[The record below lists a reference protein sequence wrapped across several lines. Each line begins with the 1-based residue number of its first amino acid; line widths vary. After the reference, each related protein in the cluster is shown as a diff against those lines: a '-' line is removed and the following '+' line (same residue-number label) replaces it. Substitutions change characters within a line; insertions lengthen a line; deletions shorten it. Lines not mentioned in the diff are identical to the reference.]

1 MTVATKA
8 VQSVSFWSITNERLH
23 DSEANAEKAPSWYT
37 ISATH
42 RLAVPTERQRQ
53 FAAAEQI
60 CLGPISPVD
69 AFRLHTLGCKR
80 RGASCW
86 TLAVRGAAEKL
97 QLTADHLRQL
107 HTYTTT
113 KLTLHWDPRPRS
125 RIFQGC
131 QCDACPVKPFPGIVI
146 TKELLATPHWRLY
159 LAQSPQWGILSST
172 QSPSTAAKSA
182 HGRLSHSHHQIFLSF
197 GWVCIR

>member
-8 VQSVSFWSITNERLH
+8 VRSVSFWSIDERLH
-23 DSEANAEKAPSWYT
+23 DSEANAEKAPSWYW
-37 ISATH
+37 ISAAATI
-42 RLAVPTERQRQ
+42 
-53 FAAAEQI
+53 AAAEQI
-60 CLGPISPVD
+60 CLGPISQVD
-69 AFRLHTLGCKR
+69 AFRLHTLGCKP

-86 TLAVRGAAEKL
+86 TVVCPGCSREASANSRSPAAVAH
-97 QLTADHLRQL
+97 QNTS
-107 HTYTTT
+107 T

-131 QCDACPVKPFPGIVI
+131 QCNACPVKSHPGIVI